1 MSKLALVSLFASLAT
16 GCVIEDNGYNDPGP
30 DYQDATISGAWSFHN
45 IATKTDTA
53 CPTGF
58 NTVRM
63 ISQPVDD
70 NLRATG
76 EPYIDLFDCADFRHA
91 SAPLPPDVY
100 QVWLEVVTDSGNT
113 MYAQSTS
120 QVVDVIDRDALF
132 TAEILNDGG
141 YFLFDWQLK
150 GQSTNTSLS
159 CSGVD
164 NVEILSTLSGATQAV
179 GDKFRCGE
187 GSGITAGLLHG
198 NYTLSVAALD
208 ANQRAIGVAPAITKD
223 IADRNQVTDLG
234 LITIPIDNR

>member
-1 MSKLALVSLFASLAT
+1 MNKLALVSLFSALTT
-16 GCVIEDNGYNDPGP
+16 GCVIEDRYQDPGP
-30 DYQDATISGAWSFHN
+30 GYEDATISGEWSFHS
-45 IATKTDTA
+45 IATKTDTS

-63 ISQPVDD
+63 ISQPVDS

-76 EPYIDLFDCADFRHA
+76 EPYIDLFDCFDFSHA

-100 QVWLEVVTDSGNT
+100 QVWLEVVSDSGTT

-120 QVVDVIDRDALF
+120 RVVDVVERDALF
-132 TAEILNDGG
+132 SAEILNDGG

-150 GQSTNTSLS
+150 GQSSNSSLS
-159 CSGVD
+159 CTGVD
-164 NVEILSTLSGATQAV
+164 SVEILSTLSGATQAV

-187 GSGITAGLLHG
+187 GSGLTAGLLHG

-208 ANQRAIGVAPAITKD
+208 ANNRSIGTAPAITKE
-223 IADRNQVTDLG
+223 IGDRNQVSDLG